1 MKFSRFKYE
10 ETISDMKQEK
20 AYLELRIEQLGKEV
34 EQYKEST
41 HEQRIRALDLK
52 YELREVCGLVG
63 DGSI

>member
-1 MKFSRFKYE
+1 
-10 ETISDMKQEK
+10 MKQEK

-52 YELREVCGLVG
+52 YELREVGGLVG
-63 DGSI
+63 DGST